1 MNKPIKRN
9 ENLMPVSREHHATL
23 LFCWK
28 LKQGVK
34 KEVSADRMKNYIH
47 WFWKNHM
54 LPHFKTEEEL
64 LFVET
69 SDPMV
74 ARALNEHQRILSKIN
89 EISVRNEENVNEAIL
104 QLSDLVNQHTR
115 YEERELFPYLEEH
128 LTDENLT
135 EIGRQLHGEEHN
147 AEENYHDEFWAKENT
162 P

>member
-47 WFWKNHM
+47 WFWKNHLLLRWISDDV
-54 LPHFKTEEEL
+54 LPC
-64 LFVET
+64 VE
-69 SDPMV
+69 SSEPMV
-74 ARALNEHQRILSKIN
+74 TTALTGRVRSLSKIN
-89 EISVRNEENVNEAIL
+89 VISLRNEEQVDEAIL

-115 YEERELFPYLEEH
+115 HAERE
-128 LTDENLT
+128 
-135 EIGRQLHGEEHN
+135 
-147 AEENYHDEFWAKENT
+147 
-162 P
+162 